1 MRDCRRGAIALC
13 VAIVVLG
20 GCGRGTPAPPAR
32 PTPDVTTVV
41 AAPRDI
47 PVTFEFVAQ
56 TQSSQSVNIQAR
68 VSGFLDKRVYTEGDV
83 VRAGQVLF
91 LMDPKPLQAQVD
103 AAQAQL
109 NNMQAA
115 LDVAKFN
122 LDRTKPLTEQNA
134 MSQKDL
140 DDANGQ
146 YLTSKAN
153 VDQAR
158 ANLEGAQLNL
168 SYATI
173 TSPITGITGSA
184 IVADGTYV
192 STNNSQLTTVSVLSP
207 MWVTFS
213 LSEAEALRYRDD
225 IERGLLKRPPG
236 DSYTVEVVM
245 ADGSLFPG
253 DRPHHVRRSCLQ
265 QPDRHVHRA
274 RAAGESAGSAPTEP
288 VRACTAEGRGP
299 AERAGG
305 AAARSPARARRD
317 ISSGW
322 SARKTPSR
330 CGRSTMGSWV
340 GDEWQITGGLEPN
353 SVVVVDGA
361 LSLTSGAAV
370 KPRPLPAVAAAPAAA
385 AATMKGDAKPPPAA
399 GTAVALPARVYF
411 ANGSA
416 TLDANAKETVRAIGN
431 GLTGV
436 PYVIE
441 ITGYVDASG
450 PAAKNRSLAEQRAK
464 AVRDALVAAGAPAD
478 RYAPEAAGQRRRRHG
493 CRAGAARRDRV
504 REPLMFSRFFIER
517 PVFAAVISI
526 IIVLAGL
533 VAMRALPIE
542 QYPTIIPVQVTV
554 NTTYLGADSQ
564 TLAES
569 VAAPIEAQINGVDN
583 MLYMTSSSSSTGQLT
598 LTVFFS
604 LDTNPD
610 IAQVQVQNR
619 VNLALPQL
627 PDAVTQNGV
636 QVQKKSSSIMMLIAV
651 KGPAERYTSE
661 YIANYANVYVLD
673 TLKRVPGAGQAQIFG
688 VPDQAMRIWMNPDR
702 MASLGITTSDIQNA
716 VQSQNA
722 LFGAGQ
728 IGQQPTQAP
737 VELSFP
743 VVTQRPFTDPLQYE
757 NMILRASSAGSA
769 IVRLKD
775 VARAEVGLKSYI
787 VDAKLNGVPATYI
800 AIYQQAGAN
809 ALNVSDGVRAA
820 LDGMRA
826 TLPPGIETVVAL
838 DTTDFV
844 RLSIKE
850 VIRTLFEAIVLVV
863 LVVYLFLQSFR
874 ATFICI
880 IAVFVAL
887 VGALSGMFA
896 LGYSLNLLTL
906 FGLIL
911 AIGMVID
918 DAIVVVENTD
928 RNMHEHGLSPKDAA
942 IRSMQEVSGPV
953 VAVVLVLCAVFI
965 PAAFLPGTTGQ
976 LYKQFAITIVVS
988 VAISG
993 FVALTLTPAMCA
1005 LLLKREEPKTKGFF
1019 GWFNRQFQKLTDA
1032 YGRLVMLTI
1041 RRSVIALVFL
1051 AGFIGAIVL
1060 LFRTTPTSFVPLED
1074 QGYVLAAIVM
1084 PDAASLDR
1092 TVKVGDA
1099 GRSAVRRI
1107 AWRAEPQRHQWL
1119 QHHRQR
1125 VQDQCIDAV
1134 RHAEGF
1140 RGALQVDRDCEARKP
1155 AHDPDRR
1162 LQEILRHQS
1171 GAGTADRAA
1180 SDPRPWHD
1188 RRLRILDPVG
1198 RQRRCEPARRAD
1210 AAVHQDGARPSRADR
1225 TQQHVPREHAAA

>member
-1 MRDCRRGAIALC
+1 
-13 VAIVVLG
+13 
-20 GCGRGTPAPPAR
+20 
-32 PTPDVTTVV
+32 
-41 AAPRDI
+41 
-47 PVTFEFVAQ
+47 
-56 TQSSQSVNIQAR
+56 
-68 VSGFLDKRVYTEGDV
+68 
-83 VRAGQVLF
+83 
-91 LMDPKPLQAQVD
+91 
-103 AAQAQL
+103 
-109 NNMQAA
+109 
-115 LDVAKFN
+115 
-122 LDRTKPLTEQNA
+122 
-134 MSQKDL
+134 
-140 DDANGQ
+140 
-146 YLTSKAN
+146 
-153 VDQAR
+153 
-158 ANLEGAQLNL
+158 
-168 SYATI
+168 
-173 TSPITGITGSA
+173 
-184 IVADGTYV
+184 
-192 STNNSQLTTVSVLSP
+192 
-207 MWVTFS
+207 
-213 LSEAEALRYRDD
+213 
-225 IERGLLKRPPG
+225 
-236 DSYTVEVVM
+236 
-245 ADGSLFPG
+245 
-253 DRPHHVRRSCLQ
+253 
-265 QPDRHVHRA
+265 
-274 RAAGESAGSAPTEP
+274 
-288 VRACTAEGRGP
+288 
-299 AERAGG
+299 
-305 AAARSPARARRD
+305 
-317 ISSGW
+317 
-322 SARKTPSR
+322 
-330 CGRSTMGSWV
+330 
-340 GDEWQITGGLEPN
+340 
-353 SVVVVDGA
+353 
-361 LSLTSGAAV
+361 
-370 KPRPLPAVAAAPAAA
+370 
-385 AATMKGDAKPPPAA
+385 
-399 GTAVALPARVYF
+399 
-411 ANGSA
+411 
-416 TLDANAKETVRAIGN
+416 
-431 GLTGV
+431 
-436 PYVIE
+436 
-441 ITGYVDASG
+441 
-450 PAAKNRSLAEQRAK
+450 
-464 AVRDALVAAGAPAD
+464 
-478 RYAPEAAGQRRRRHG
+478 
-493 CRAGAARRDRV
+493 
-504 REPLMFSRFFIER
+504 MFSRFFIER

-965 PAAFLPGTTGQ
+965 PAAFLPGSTGQ

-1092 TVKVGDA
+1092 TVKVGDQVDRLFAESPGVLNRSVINGYSIIDSGFKTNASTLFVTLKDFEERYKSIATAKLENPRTILIDVYKKSFGINQALVLPIAPPAIPGLGTTGGFEFWIQSVGSGDASQLDALTQLFIKTARARPELTGLNSTFRANTQQLKVDVDRDKATLLGVQVQDVYSAIQAQFGSLIVSQFNQYSRSWFVILQSDARFRLTPEDITRLYTRNQQGLMVPLTALVRTSYVTGPDLLPHFNGFPAAKIIGSQAPGYSSGQAIKAMEEVAQQLLPSGYRFAWSGIAYDEKQSGGTSMVAFVFGLIFVFLVLAAQYESWTLPGAVMTAVPFGVLGALVFNWLRGLDNDVYFQIGLLVLIGLGAKNAVLRVSAAVELHQEGKSIIDATMLA
-1099 GRSAVRRI
+1099 GERRLRPIVMTSLAFAFGVLPLAI
-1107 AWRAEPQRHQWL
+1107 ALGAGANARHSIGTGIIGGMIGETTLAMLYVPLFYYLFARFNEWRAERK
-1119 QHHRQR
+1119 
-1125 VQDQCIDAV
+1125 
-1134 RHAEGF
+1134 G
-1140 RGALQVDRDCEARKP
+1140 GASGIATP
-1155 AHDPDRR
+1155 AP
-1162 LQEILRHQS
+1162 
-1171 GAGTADRAA
+1171 GVTAPTGG
-1180 SDPRPWHD
+1180 S
-1188 RRLRILDPVG
+1188 
-1198 RQRRCEPARRAD
+1198 E
-1210 AAVHQDGARPSRADR
+1210 
-1225 TQQHVPREHAAA
+1225 